1 MEFDCFFDYV
11 REAIESGD
19 TGRVRKLLQ
28 LDVEWQDEA
37 TRRLHLELT
46 VNGRDES
53 GWTYL
58 MYAAIRGDL
67 DMVRLLVEAG
77 ADPNAV
83 PEDVARN
90 LDIEQ
95 HGWTA
100 KRHAAAQGYWDV
112 SDYLAPLTGCRA
124 RGKSPIGETQ
134 GDPTNPPSLAE
145 PFDEFG

>member
-37 TRRLHLELT
+37 TRRLHRELT

-90 LDIEQ
+90 LDIGQ
-95 HGWTA
+95 YGWTA
-100 KRHAAAQGYWDV
+100 
-112 SDYLAPLTGCRA
+112 
-124 RGKSPIGETQ
+124 
-134 GDPTNPPSLAE
+134 
-145 PFDEFG
+145 